1 MTINCMLRLL
11 LAKVNVERA
20 RQGKSALSLRQ
31 LANESG
37 VSLSVLSALNTGRSS
52 RIDYHTIDQLGV
64 FQPLFFCYHQRL
76 TGMAAKARCGRTLQR
91 CELKKE
97 QMRELYNG
105 IHKV

>member
-37 VSLSVLSALNTGRSS
+37 VSLSVLSALNTGRSR
-52 RIDYHTIDQLGV
+52 RIDYHTIDQLLAYFNRYFSV
-64 FQPLFFCYHQRL
+64 TTSDLLEWQQRQDADERSVVA
-76 TGMAAKARCGRTLQR
+76 G
-91 CELKKE
+91 
-97 QMRELYNG
+97 
-105 IHKV
+105 

>member
-20 RQGKSALSLRQ
+20 RQGKPALSLRQ

-52 RIDYHTIDQLGV
+52 RIDYHTIDQLLAYFNRYFSV
-64 FQPLFFCYHQRL
+64 TTSDLLEWNQRQD
-76 TGMAAKARCGRTLQR
+76 ADERSSVAS
-91 CELKKE
+91 
-97 QMRELYNG
+97 
-105 IHKV
+105 

>member
-37 VSLSVLSALNTGRSS
+37 VSLSVLSALNTGRSK
-52 RIDYHTIDQLGV
+52 RIDYHTIDQLLAYFNRYFTV
-64 FQPLFFCYHQRL
+64 TTSDLLEWQYRQDEDERSSV
-76 TGMAAKARCGRTLQR
+76 AS
-91 CELKKE
+91 
-97 QMRELYNG
+97 
-105 IHKV
+105 